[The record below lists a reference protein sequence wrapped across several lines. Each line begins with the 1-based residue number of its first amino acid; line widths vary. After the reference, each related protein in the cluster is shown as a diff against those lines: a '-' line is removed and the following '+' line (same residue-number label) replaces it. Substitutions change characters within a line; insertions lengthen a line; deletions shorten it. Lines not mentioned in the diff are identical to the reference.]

1 MKKTVRFSLAIIL
14 ATLIGVKGSN
24 AQNELDALR
33 YSQIEVLGTAR
44 YAAMGGA
51 FGALGGDMS
60 SMSVNPAG
68 IGVFTKTTG
77 SASFSVLSSGTDAK
91 YLGTTSSDGKLN
103 VNISN
108 AGFVARF
115 KRKKG
120 EEKQWAW
127 KAFHLGVSYHRTGSF
142 HRRTSVIGV
151 NTTSSAIDPWVDQ
164 LNNSGLAY
172 TEIPN
177 SDLVPEADNTNA
189 YMGWGTFLIDTTPG
203 SVNSFMRNVLPN
215 YGQTERVS
223 ETTKGSMG
231 EVAISFGGDFG
242 NALYVG
248 ATIGIPRIKYEMERS
263 YTESDTQDTITDFT
277 SFTKTDY
284 LSATANGFNIK
295 FGMIYRP
302 AKWLRLGGAIHSPS
316 FFEVDENFKSVTVSN
331 VLGSTFSQST
341 LDGAFGYRLQT
352 PFRAIGSLAFVIGKV
367 GLISA
372 EYEYV
377 NYALAKFRSRG
388 YAFDTENA
396 NVKNR
401 LHWAGNI
408 RVGTEWRINPISL
421 RAGFAMNGDPF
432 SGAYD
437 FNNTRY
443 SFGLGYKLERF
454 FTDLTYSL
462 HRSVGV
468 YEVYDANYAELASTI
483 TLDHSIIATVGFRF

>member
-1 MKKTVRFSLAIIL
+1 MTQTFRFSLAIIL
-14 ATLIGVKGSN
+14 VTLIGVKRSN

-33 YSQIEVLGTAR
+33 YSQVDVLGTAR

-51 FGALGGDMS
+51 FGAMGGDLA

-68 IGVFTKTTG
+68 IGVFAKTTG
-77 SASFSVLSSGTDAK
+77 SATISILSSGSDAN
-91 YLGTTSSDGKLN
+91 YLGTSSSDGKLN
-103 VNISN
+103 FNISN

-115 KRKKG
+115 KRRKG

-127 KAFHLGVSYHRTGSF
+127 KAFHLGVSYNRTGNF

-151 NTTSSAIDPWVDQ
+151 NSSSSSIDEWVDQ

-172 TEIPN
+172 SEIPN
-177 SDLVPEADNTNA
+177 TDLVPGAENTNA

-203 SVNSFMRNVLPN
+203 SINSYMRNVLPN

-231 EVAISFGGDFG
+231 EIAISFGGDFG

-248 ATIGIPRIKYEMERS
+248 ATIGIPRIKYEMERT
-263 YTESDTQDTITDFT
+263 YTESDTQDTISNFT

-284 LSATANGFNIK
+284 LRATANGFNIK

-316 FFEVDENFKSVTVSN
+316 FFEVDENFKSVIVSN
-331 VLGSTFSQST
+331 VLGSTFTQST

-352 PFRAIGSLAFVIGKV
+352 PFRAIGSLAFVVGKV

-377 NYALAKFRSRG
+377 NFALAKFSSRG
-388 YAFDTENA
+388 YAFDAENA

-408 RVGTEWRINPISL
+408 RVGTEWRIKAVSL
-421 RAGFAMNGDPF
+421 RAGFAINGDPF
-432 SGAYD
+432 TGKYNFD
-437 FNNTRY
+437 NTRY
-443 SFGLGYKLERF
+443 SLGLGYRLERF

-468 YEVYDANYAELASTI
+468 YEVYDSTYTQLASTI
-483 TLDHSIIATVGFRF
+483 TLDHSIMATVGFRF

>member
-1 MKKTVRFSLAIIL
+1 MKKIFRISLAAI
-14 ATLIGVKGSN
+14 AVTLFWIADST

-33 YSQIEVLGTAR
+33 YSQVDVLGTAR

-68 IGVFTKTTG
+68 IGVFTKSTG
-77 SASFSVLSSGTDAK
+77 SASISILSSGSEAT
-91 YLGTTSSDGKLN
+91 YLGRTSSDGKLN
-103 VNISN
+103 FNISN

-115 KRKKG
+115 KRRKG

-127 KAFHLGVSYHRTGSF
+127 KAFHLGVSYNRTGNF

-151 NTTSSAIDPWVDQ
+151 NTTSSAIDPWVHQ

-172 TEIPN
+172 SDIPN
-177 SDLVPEADNTNA
+177 SDLVPGAENTNA

-203 SVNSFMRNVLPN
+203 SINSYMRNVLPS
-215 YGQTERVS
+215 YGQTERVL

-231 EVAISFGGDFG
+231 EIAISFGGDFG
-242 NALYVG
+242 NALYAG
-248 ATIGIPRIKYEMERS
+248 ATIGIPRIKYDMERS
-263 YTESDTQDTITDFT
+263 YTESDTRDTIANFT

-302 AKWLRLGGAIHSPS
+302 AKWLRIGGAIHSPS
-316 FFEVDENFKSVTVSN
+316 FFDVDENFKSVIVSN
-331 VLGSTFSQST
+331 VLGSTFTQST
-341 LDGAFGYRLQT
+341 LDGTFSYRLQT
-352 PFRAIGSLAFVIGKV
+352 PFRAIGSLAFVVGKV

-377 NYALAKFRSRG
+377 NYALAKFKSRG
-388 YAFDTENA
+388 YAFDAENA

-408 RVGTEWRINPISL
+408 RVGTEWRIKPISL
-421 RAGFAMNGDPF
+421 RAGFAISGDPF
-432 SGAYD
+432 TGAYNFD
-437 FNNTRY
+437 NTRY
-443 SFGLGYKLERF
+443 SLGIGYRLERF

-468 YEVYDANYAELASTI
+468 YEVYDTNYTQLASTI

>member
-1 MKKTVRFSLAIIL
+1 MKYTYRFSLFV
-14 ATLIGVKGSN
+14 TLVIFFGVKWANG
-24 AQNELDALR
+24 QNELDALR
-33 YSQIEVLGTAR
+33 YSKADVVGTAR

-51 FGALGGDMS
+51 FGALGGDMA

-68 IGVFTKTTG
+68 IAVFTKTTG
-77 SASFSVLSSGTDAK
+77 SASISVLSSGSEAN

-103 VNISN
+103 FNITN

-115 KRKKG
+115 KRRKG
-120 EEKQWAW
+120 EEKQWSW
-127 KAFHLGVSYHRTGSF
+127 KAFHLGVSYNRTGNF

-151 NTTSSAIDPWVDQ
+151 NSSSSAIDQWVDQ

-172 TEIPN
+172 TDIPN
-177 SDLVPEADNTNA
+177 TDLVPGAENTNA

-203 SVNSFMRNVLPN
+203 SINSYMRNVLPY

-223 ETTKGSMG
+223 EMTKGSMG
-231 EVAISFGGDFG
+231 EIAISFGGDFG

-248 ATIGIPRIKYEMERS
+248 ATIGIPRIKYDMERS
-263 YTESDTQDTITDFT
+263 YTESDTQDTIADFT

-295 FGMIYRP
+295 FGLIYRP
-302 AKWLRLGGAIHSPS
+302 VKWLRLGGAIHSPS
-316 FFEVDENFKSVTVSN
+316 FFEVDENFKSVTVST

-341 LDGAFGYRLQT
+341 LDGAFGYRMQT
-352 PFRAIGSLAFVIGKV
+352 PFRAIGSLAFVVGEV

-377 NYALAKFRSRG
+377 NYTLAKFKSRG
-388 YAFDTENA
+388 YAFDIENA

-408 RVGTEWRINPISL
+408 RIGTEWRIKLVSL
-421 RAGFAMNGDPF
+421 RAGFVINGDPF
-432 SGAYD
+432 SGGYD

-443 SFGLGYKLERF
+443 SLGMGYRLERF

-462 HRSVGV
+462 HRSVES
-468 YEVYDANYAELASTI
+468 YEVYDVKYTQMASTI